1 MPAKGLRLVV
11 TGGIGS
17 GKSTVTKLLRR
28 RGFRVVDADLLA
40 REALEPGGCAFGSV
54 ARRWPEV
61 VKGGRIDRA
70 ALAVIVFGDPEELEV
85 LEGMVHPH
93 VRRRLVEEDAEA
105 GQEPMAVEV
114 SVPKVL
120 PEGWPVVVVEAPRE
134 MRLAR
139 VVARGADREDARRR
153 LAVQPSDEEWRSMAT
168 FVLRNDA
175 SVEELEARLDELLEA
190 LDPSVR

>member
-1 MPAKGLRLVV
+1 MPAKELRLVV

-17 GKSTVTKLLRR
+17 GKSTVTELLRR

-40 REALEPGGCAFGSV
+40 REALEPGGSAFGSV

-70 ALAVIVFGDPEELEV
+70 ALAEIVFGDPEELEV

-93 VRRRLVEEDAEA
+93 VRRRLVESDAEA

-120 PEGWPVVVVEAPRE
+120 PEGWPVVVVEAPSE
-134 MRLAR
+134 LRLAR